1 MGKRKRCF
9 LKWIFAGML
18 LILQCVMLSGFTGS
32 AAEKEEEEVKE
43 TGQLYA
49 QSVVLM
55 DGETGRVLFEKNGNE
70 ERPMASTTKI
80 MTCILALE
88 RGNPQDIV
96 VVSKEAA
103 GQPEVH
109 LEMREGEKFYLND
122 LLYSMMLESHNDSA
136 WAVAEQVGGSVE
148 GFAKM
153 MNEKAREIGCDK
165 THFVTPN
172 GLDGKDSE
180 GIHHTTA
187 ADLARIMRYCIEE
200 SPKREEFLKITQ
212 TREKTITDTTK
223 KQTYILRNHNA
234 FLDMM
239 DGVLSG
245 KTGFTTD
252 AGYCYVGAVKQ
263 GDKTFIVA
271 LLACGWPNNK
281 GYKWKDMRTMVQYG
295 IDNYSYY
302 NYWKEAEKCKEIR
315 QLEAGK
321 TQEVK
326 NAPSETGNLY
336 ENGTVKLFLELSDE
350 EKEKRI
356 LKRKGEEIHLQIE
369 KKKVLQAPLKQ
380 GERVGKVTV
389 LLNGQKLAENN
400 IVVGENVQEKTLFW
414 VYKNIWMEFLI

>member
-43 TGQLYA
+43 PGQLYA

-88 RGNPQDIV
+88 RGNLQDIV

-245 KTGFTTD
+245 KTGFTAD

-321 TQEVK
+321 TQEVE
-326 NAPSETGNLY
+326 NAPSVTGNLY

-389 LLNGQKLAENN
+389 SLNGQKLAENN
-400 IVVGENVQEKTLFW
+400 IVVGENVREKTLFW